1 MWVGGALILQLL
13 AIGLWRKADINDAK
27 KRKII
32 LFWAGQFLLTA
43 SLALLICHMG
53 AGLGLSWGLLLLSFA
68 VWPYFLWPLLSA
80 RQIGRSRE
88 SRKIQRE
95 LGKSKASNGSKW
107 FLALRLFSAA
117 LSFCGHG
124 AGHNMCN
131 ATALAGGKPAHAGR
145 DADFLYMG
153 GGRIARHSR
162 DKMVAALA
170 DTDSHHIAL
179 HRTLFFA
186 IIGRLLRVKRIYHG

>member
-107 FLALRLFSAA
+107 FLALRLFSAGPLYLFAAMA
-117 LSFCGHG
+117 LGIICATQLPWLEVNRLMLGGMLIPFIWAAG
-124 AGHNMCN
+124 ALH
-131 ATALAGGKPAHAGR
+131 ATAETKWWRLLLIP
-145 DADFLYMG
+145 
-153 GGRIARHSR
+153 IAITLLS
-162 DKMVAALA
+162 
-170 DTDSHHIAL
+170 IAL
-179 HRTLFFA
+179 YFSR
-186 IIGRLLRVKRIYHG
+186 